1 MFANTSLLCFLPHVF
16 FFLQFDS
23 FARIQ
28 WEVLEH
34 SKEHI
39 FDALLSGIGG
49 FDGVSDVSM
58 DGRRDGGTNG
68 DGGAGGNGGV
78 VTIEGQSHLLL

>member
-1 MFANTSLLCFLPHVF
+1 MFFASCVF
-16 FFLQFDS
+16 FLRCDS
-23 FARIQ
+23 FARIW

-78 VTIEGQSHLLL
+78 VTIEGQSDLLL